1 MIAIIL
7 GTRPEIIK
15 TSPIIRECQARNLD
29 YRIIHTG
36 QHYSY
41 AMDRAFF
48 NDLEL
53 PEPAYN
59 LDTGSGSHAEQT
71 GRIMSG
77 VERILGEEQPEIV
90 LVQGDTNTV
99 LAGALAAAKLNIAVG
114 HVEAGL
120 RSFDRT
126 MPEETNRVVAD
137 HVSSL
142 LFAPTA
148 HAQENLIHEGI
159 DPGRIFMTGNTIV
172 DAVYQNLDISK
183 KKASILRSHDLEPNR
198 YFLVTMHR
206 AENVDSRERMRS
218 ILAGLNAVSDKFSL
232 PVFFPIHPRTLKQI
246 TAFGLELGGIIPSEP
261 LGFLQFLQL
270 EANARCILTDS
281 GGIQEEACILGVPC
295 VTMRTTTERPETLS
309 VGSNILTGSDPRQIL
324 EGVRLMN
331 NRSNGWKNPFGDAR
345 AGERIVEISLQGN

>member
-15 TSPIIRECQARNLD
+15 MSPIIRQCEARKLD

-41 AMDRAFF
+41 AMDQAFF
-48 NDLEL
+48 DELEL
-53 PEPAYN
+53 PGPAYN
-59 LDTGSGSHAEQT
+59 LDAGSGSHAEQT
-71 GRIMSG
+71 GRIMAG
-77 VERILGEEQPEIV
+77 VERILDGERPDVV

-99 LAGALAAAKLNIAVG
+99 LAGALAAAKLNIPVG

-142 LFAPTA
+142 LFAPTRQA
-148 HAQENLIHEGI
+148 RDNLIREGI
-159 DPGRIFMTGNTIV
+159 EPGRIFMTGNTIV
-172 DAVYQNLDISK
+172 DAVYQNLEISK
-183 KKASILRSHDLEPNR
+183 KKAGILQSHDLDPGS

-206 AENVDSRERMRS
+206 AENVDSRERMEG
-218 ILAGLNAVSDKFSL
+218 ILEGLNAVSDTFSL
-232 PVFFPIHPRTLKQI
+232 PVFFPIHPRTRKQI
-246 TAFGLELGGIIPSEP
+246 TAFGLDLGGIIPSEP

-309 VGSNILTGSDPRQIL
+309 VGSNILTGPDPRQIL
-324 EGVRLMN
+324 AGVRLMN